1 MIDEIYDTIRRNMN
15 SIWPLKLPKH
25 KKILEMLKILWPT
38 EEEARIIALFDQ
50 PLMDQK
56 GPKKIAKLTGMP
68 LDIVSEI
75 CERMAKRGV
84 IFKEG
89 KKYAL
94 LPIMPGLYEFYF
106 ISRSDNKE
114 NLERAAKL
122 FHEIID
128 EGLLNE
134 WYCSE
139 YPFFRTLPSS
149 SLSEKITKR
158 VNIDENIAAQHDILV
173 FEDVEKYIKRA
184 TSISVV
190 NCACRTTYA
199 LAGYPPCEKP
209 MDICMAL
216 NFASRALESFHLG
229 KRISQEEALELIKV
243 AEDNGLVHTII
254 NGAGEDTP
262 MLICN
267 CCSCHCGVLGGLIK
281 YNNPRAFAKSNFR
294 PEINHSLCVK
304 CEKCIQICPMTAIWH
319 HWPHKDD
326 LSDNF
331 IAIKEERCIGCGLC
345 AHHCPKDAIS
355 LNKIYDDVPAE
366 NLVGVLQK
374 VEAGKYH

>member
-1 MIDEIYDTIRRNMN
+1 MN

-25 KKILEMLKILWPT
+25 KKITEMLKIFWPT
-38 EEEARIIALFDQ
+38 EDEAKIIALFEQ

-56 GPKKIAKLTGMP
+56 GPKKIAKLTGIP
-68 LDIVSEI
+68 LEQVIKI
-75 CERMAKRGV
+75 CEKMAKRGV

-106 ISRSDNKE
+106 ISRSDQKE
-114 NLERAAKL
+114 NLEKAAKL

-128 EGLLNE
+128 LGLLNE
-134 WYCSE
+134 WYSSE
-139 YPFFRTLPSS
+139 YPLFRTLPTS
-149 SLSEKITKR
+149 SLPQKITKQ
-158 VNIDENIAAQHDILV
+158 VQINEEIAAQHEILV
-173 FEDVEKYIKRA
+173 FEDVEKYVKRA

-190 NCACRTTYA
+190 NCACRTTHAYA
-199 LAGYPPCEKP
+199 GLSECEKP

-216 NFASRALESFHLG
+216 NMASDALDSYHLG
-229 KRISQEEALELIKV
+229 RKISHEEALDLIKV

-254 NGAGEDTP
+254 NGAGPDTP

-267 CCSCHCGVLGGLIK
+267 CCSCHCGVLNGLTK

-294 PEINHSLCVK
+294 PEIESSVCVR
-304 CEKCIQICPMTAIWH
+304 CEKCIKICPMSAIWH
-319 HWPHKDD
+319 HWPHNENLTDD
-326 LSDNF
+326 F

-345 AHHCPKDAIS
+345 AHHCSKNAIS
-355 LNKIYDDVPAE
+355 MNKIYNDVPEE
-366 NLVGVLQK
+366 NLFGVINK
-374 VEAGKYH
+374 VETEKHH

>member
-1 MIDEIYDTIRRNMN
+1 MN

-38 EEEARIIALFDQ
+38 EQEAQIISLFKE

-56 GPKKIAKLTGMP
+56 GSRKIAKLTGMP
-68 LDIVSEI
+68 LEKVIEL
-75 CERMAKRGV
+75 CEGMAKRGV

-106 ISRSDNKE
+106 ISRSDKKE
-114 NLERAAKL
+114 NLEKAAKL

-128 EGLLNE
+128 LGLMNE
-134 WYCSE
+134 WYSSD

-149 SLSEKITKR
+149 SLPQKITKEKE
-158 VNIDENIAAQHDILV
+158 VPINEEVAAQHEILV
-173 FEDVEKYIKRA
+173 FEDVEKYVKRA

-190 NCACRTTYA
+190 NCACRTTSAYA
-199 LAGYPPCEKP
+199 GLPECKKP

-216 NFASRALESFHLG
+216 NFASEALDSYGLG
-229 KRISQEEALELIKV
+229 RKVSQEEALDLIKV
-243 AEDNGLVHTII
+243 AEDKGLVHTII
-254 NGAGEDTP
+254 NGAGPDTP

-267 CCSCHCGVLGGLIK
+267 CCSCHCGVLTGIIK

-294 PEINHSLCVK
+294 PQIDNTLCIK
-304 CEKCIQICPMTAIWH
+304 CEKCVQICPMTALWH
-319 HWPHKDD
+319 HFPHEED
-326 LSDNF
+326 LSDEF
-331 IAIKEERCIGCGLC
+331 IAIKEELCIGCGLC
-345 AHHCPKDAIS
+345 AHHCPKDAIIMKKTYNDIPEENLFAV
-355 LNKIYDDVPAE
+355 LNKAE
-366 NLVGVLQK
+366 SK
-374 VEAGKYH
+374 KHH

>member
-1 MIDEIYDTIRRNMN
+1 MN

-25 KKILEMLKILWPT
+25 KKVLEMMKIFWPK
-38 EEEARIIALFDQ
+38 EEEARIIELFKE

-56 GPKKIAKLTGMP
+56 GPRKIAKLLGKP
-68 LDIVSEI
+68 LEEVIEL
-75 CERMAKRGV
+75 CEDMASRGV

-106 ISRSDNKE
+106 ISRSDKKE
-114 NLERAAKL
+114 NLIKAAKL
-122 FHEIID
+122 FHEILD

-134 WYCSE
+134 WYCSD
-139 YPFFRTLPSS
+139 YPFFRTLPAS
-149 SLSEKITKR
+149 SLSEKVPKEIEINEE
-158 VNIDENIAAQHDILV
+158 VAAQHEILV
-173 FEDVEKYIKRA
+173 YEDVEKYIKRA
-184 TSISVV
+184 SSITVV
-190 NCACRTTYA
+190 NCACRTTHA
-199 LAGYPPCEKP
+199 LAGLPECDKP
-209 MDICMAL
+209 IDICMAI
-216 NFASRALESFHLG
+216 NFASDALSSYGLG
-229 KRISQEEALELIKV
+229 KKLNQEEALELLKV
-243 AEDNGLVHTII
+243 AEDHGLVHTII
-254 NGAGEDTP
+254 NGAGPDTP

-294 PEINHSLCVK
+294 PIIDSDICK
-304 CEKCIQICPMTAIWH
+304 RCEKCIEICPMEAIWH

-326 LSDNF
+326 DSDNF

-355 LNKIYDDVPAE
+355 MEKVYNDEPEETLFGVLNKVE
-366 NLVGVLQK
+366 SQK
-374 VEAGKYH
+374 PH

>member
-1 MIDEIYDTIRRNMN
+1 MTEDVYETIRQNMN

-25 KKILEMLKILWPT
+25 KNIMEMLKILWPT
-38 EEEARIIALFDQ
+38 KEEAQIIALFQQ
-50 PLMDQK
+50 PLIDQK
-56 GPKKIAKLTGMP
+56 GPRKIAKLTGMS
-68 LDIVSEI
+68 LEQVNELCDQ
-75 CERMAKRGV
+75 MAHRGV

-106 ISRSDNKE
+106 ISRSDTKE
-114 NLERAAKL
+114 NLEKVAKL
-122 FHEIID
+122 FHEMLD

-134 WYCSE
+134 WYNSD
-139 YPFFRTLPSS
+139 YPFFRTIPAS
-149 SLSEKITKR
+149 SLSEKVVKEIEIDQNITA
-158 VNIDENIAAQHDILV
+158 EHEILI

-199 LAGYPPCEKP
+199 LAGLSECDKP
-209 MDICMAL
+209 IDICMAL
-216 NFASRALESFHLG
+216 NFASSALDSYGLG
-229 KRISQEEALELIKV
+229 KKLSQEEALELLKI
-243 AEDNGLVHTII
+243 AEDHGLVHTII
-254 NGAGEDTP
+254 NGAGPDTP

-294 PEINHSLCVK
+294 PIIDNLSCVR
-304 CEKCIQICPMTAIWH
+304 CEKCVQICPMEAIWH

-331 IAIKEERCIGCGLC
+331 ITIKEERCIGCGLC
-345 AHHCPKDAIS
+345 AHHCPKDAI
-355 LNKIYDDVPAE
+355 LMKKVYHDVPEE
-366 NLVGVLQK
+366 NLFGVLTK
-374 VEAGKYH
+374 VEAKKQH